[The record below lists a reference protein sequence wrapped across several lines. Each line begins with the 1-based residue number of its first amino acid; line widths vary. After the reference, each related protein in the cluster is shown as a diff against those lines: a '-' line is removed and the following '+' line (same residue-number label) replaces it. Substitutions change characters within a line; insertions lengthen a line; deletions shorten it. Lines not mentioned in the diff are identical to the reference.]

1 VQNYFR
7 ENFKENKKILMDK
20 NRELSKLKN
29 SILKFNKDF
38 PGKNLVFSDGN
49 KDAKVMI
56 IGEAPGRTENKLQK
70 PFVGRAG
77 KLLDTLLESIHLD
90 RSKVYITNV
99 VNYRP
104 DKNRKPTSEEIN
116 EFKKLLF
123 KHIEIISPKYILLL
137 GASAATAVLNHIGPL
152 NEVRG
157 KWKSVKIINSYF
169 DILTTVHPAFLL
181 RQQSKKKY
189 ALKDLMEFSKK
200 IRVNKNKN

>member
-1 VQNYFR
+1 
-7 ENFKENKKILMDK
+7 MDK
-20 NRELSKLKN
+20 DRELSKLKN

-56 IGEAPGRTENKLQK
+56 IGEAPGRTEDKLQK

-77 KLLDTLLESIHLD
+77 KLLDSLLESIHLD

-104 DKNRKPTSEEIN
+104 DKNRKPTPEEIN

-123 KHIEIISPKYILLL
+123 KHIEIISPKCILLL
-137 GASAATAVLNHIGPL
+137 GATAAAAVLNHIGPL
-152 NEVRG
+152 SGIRG
-157 KWKSVKIINSYF
+157 KCKNIKIIKSYF
-169 DILTTVHPAFLL
+169 NTITTFHPAFLL
-181 RQQSKKKY
+181 RQKKLKTLV
-189 ALKDLMEFSKK
+189 LKDFLLLKSCLKK
-200 IRVNKNKN
+200 

>member
-1 VQNYFR
+1 MNKFR
-7 ENFKENKKILMDK
+7 G
-20 NRELSKLKN
+20 LSKLKN
-29 SILKFNKDF
+29 SMLKLNKNF

-56 IGEAPGRTENKLQK
+56 IGEAPGKTEDKLHK

-77 KLLDTLLESIHLD
+77 KLLDSLLESIHLD

-123 KHIEIISPKYILLL
+123 KHIEIISPKCILLL
-137 GASAATAVLNHIGPL
+137 GATAAMAVLNHIGPL
-152 NEVRG
+152 SKLRG
-157 KWKSVKIINSYF
+157 RWKNIKIINSYF
-169 DILTTVHPAFLL
+169 NVLTTFHPAYLL
-181 RQQSKKKY
+181 RQLHNKKIV
-189 ALKDLMEFSKK
+189 LKDLL
-200 IRVNKNKN
+200 

>member
-1 VQNYFR
+1 
-7 ENFKENKKILMDK
+7 MDK

-56 IGEAPGRTENKLQK
+56 IGEAPGRTEDKLQK

-104 DKNRKPTSEEIN
+104 DKNRKPTPEEIN
-116 EFKKLLF
+116 KFKKIVF
-123 KHIEIISPKYILLL
+123 KHIEIIIPKCILLL
-137 GASAATAVLNHIGPL
+137 GATAATAVLNHIGPL
-152 NEVRG
+152 GEVRG
-157 KWKSVKIINSYF
+157 KWKNIKIINSYF
-169 DILTTVHPAFLL
+169 DIITTFHPAYLL
-181 RQQSKKKY
+181 RQPKQ
-189 ALKDLMEFSKK
+189 KK
-200 IRVNKNKN
+200 ITEDDLIKLKIKLTD